1 MDVSLTIVL
10 VLLVLISAALPLIET
25 RLKNRKEK
33 TRIECLLTANDHE
46 WISIE
51 EIAGLVGVSMR
62 TAVNNIEWGII
73 ERIIVGE
80 LENNMFERSRHR
92 NPEKISAYIPYDQEE
107 L

>member
-1 MDVSLTIVL
+1 MSLTIVL
-10 VLLVLISAALPLIET
+10 VLLVLISAALSLIEV

-51 EIAGLVGVSMR
+51 EIAGFVGVSMR

>member
-10 VLLVLISAALPLIET
+10 VLLVLISAALSLIEV

-51 EIAGLVGVSMR
+51 EIAGFVGVSMR

>member
-1 MDVSLTIVL
+1 
-10 VLLVLISAALPLIET
+10 
-25 RLKNRKEK
+25 
-33 TRIECLLTANDHE
+33 
-46 WISIE
+46 
-51 EIAGLVGVSMR
+51 MR

-80 LENNMFERSRHR
+80 LENNMFERSQHR

>member
-10 VLLVLISAALPLIET
+10 VLLVLISAALPLIEV

-51 EIAGLVGVSMR
+51 EIAGFVGVSMR